1 MIDQSP
7 EARKSR
13 IGGTDIAVILGLSPW
28 KTPYQLW
35 LEKTSSVA
43 TQATNEAMRY
53 GIMMEPVIRDW
64 YINETGILIQVP
76 NSPVVHAEFDY
87 CVASVDG
94 IAFDRVLE
102 IKTSKSDRDWGEPGS
117 DEIPV
122 YYRTQVEW
130 YLAICNRQIADVVV
144 LFPGRMPLI
153 YRVEADKELQSMLF
167 DAAHDFWRRV
177 QENDPPPISTFT
189 DVQLR
194 FGHHS
199 TAGEI
204 TASASIEYALAELK
218 DIQTTIKELE
228 DKATELKTGVLS
240 FMGDLDTIVDLAGN
254 RLATWKLAKGS
265 KRFDVDAFKTAQPE
279 LYEQFVVTKNGSRR
293 FIIK

>member
-1 MIDQSP
+1 MDQSP

-35 LEKTSSVA
+35 LEKTSGEA
-43 TQATNEAMRY
+43 IHAANEAMRY

-76 NSPVVHAEFDY
+76 DAPIVHAEFDY

-94 IAFDRVLE
+94 IALDRVLE

-130 YLAICNRQIADVVV
+130 YLAICERQMADVVV
-144 LFPGRMPLI
+144 LFPGRIPLI
-153 YRVEADKELQSMLF
+153 YRVEEDKELQEMLF
-167 DAAHDFWRRV
+167 EAAHEFWRRV
-177 QENDPPPISTFT
+177 QQDDPPPISTFT

-199 TAGEI
+199 TAGQI
-204 TASASIEYALAELK
+204 TASASIEAALARLK
-218 DIQTTIKELE
+218 EIQQTTKQLDDE
-228 DKATELKTGVLS
+228 ATELKTGILS
-240 FMGDLDTIVDLAGN
+240 FMGDLDTIIDLEGKP
-254 RLATWKLAKGS
+254 LATWKLAKAA
-265 KRFDVDAFKTAQPE
+265 KRFDAEAFKTAHPD
-279 LYEQFVVTKNGSRR
+279 LYQQFLTERDGS
-293 FIIK
+293 

>member
-1 MIDQSP
+1 MDQSP
-7 EARKSR
+7 ESRKNR

-76 NSPVVHAEFDY
+76 TSPIVHAEFDY

-94 IAFDRVLE
+94 IALDRVLE
-102 IKTSKSDRDWGEPGS
+102 IKTSKSDRDWGEPGT

-130 YLAICNRQIADVVV
+130 YLAICDRPTADVVV

-153 YRVEADKELQSMLF
+153 YQVEEDKELQAMLF
-167 DAAHDFWRRV
+167 DAAHEFWRQV

-204 TASASIEYALAELK
+204 TASASVEAALARLK
-218 DIQTTIKELE
+218 EIQQTTKQLDDE
-228 DKATELKTGVLS
+228 ATELKTGILS
-240 FMGDLDTIVDLAGN
+240 FMGDLDTIVDLEGKPI
-254 RLATWKLAKGS
+254 ATWKMAKSS
-265 KRFDVDAFKTAQPE
+265 KRFDADAFKTAHPD
-279 LYEQFVVTKNGSRR
+279 LYQQFLTERDGSRR
-293 FIIK
+293 FLLK

>member
-1 MIDQSP
+1 MDQSP

-35 LEKTSSVA
+35 LEKTTGVA
-43 TQATNEAMRY
+43 TQAANEAMRY

-76 NSPVVHAEFDY
+76 TSPIIHAEFDY

-94 IAFDRVLE
+94 ISYDRVIE
-102 IKTSKSDRDWGEPGS
+102 IKTSKSDRDWGEPGT

-130 YLAICNRQIADVVV
+130 YLAICDRQIADVVV

-167 DAAHDFWRRV
+167 DAAHEFWRRI
-177 QENDPPPISTFT
+177 QENDPPEISTFT

-204 TASASIEYALAELK
+204 TASAGIEAALARLK
-218 DIQTTIKELE
+218 EIQQITKQLE
-228 DKATELKTGVLS
+228 NEAVELKTGVMS
-240 FMGDLDTIVDLAGN
+240 FMGDLDTIVDLEGKP
-254 RLATWKLAKGS
+254 LATWRMSKGS
-265 KRFDVDAFKTAQPE
+265 NRFDVDAFKAAHPE
-279 LYEQFVVTKNGSRR
+279 LYQQFLTERDGSRR
-293 FIIK
+293 FLIK